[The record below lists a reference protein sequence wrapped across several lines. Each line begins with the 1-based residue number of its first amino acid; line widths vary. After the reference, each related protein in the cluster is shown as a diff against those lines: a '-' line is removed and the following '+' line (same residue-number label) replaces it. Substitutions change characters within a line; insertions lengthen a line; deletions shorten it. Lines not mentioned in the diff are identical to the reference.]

1 MSRAA
6 GWAFPASPEYGGQ
19 GLPHFLGVALSEYT
33 ISANQAFAMYPGLT
47 NGAAA
52 ALQVHGVGR
61 AEGPLPAQDDL
72 GRMDRHDEPDRAA
85 LRHGPRA

>member
-6 GWAFPASPEYGGQ
+6 GSASPASPQYGGQ

-47 NGAAA
+47 NGRDR
-52 ALQVHGVGR
+52 GV
-61 AEGPLPAQDDL
+61 A
-72 GRMDRHDEPDRAA
+72 
-85 LRHGPRA
+85 GPRLRRR